1 MTSDH
6 LAAEGRA
13 LLADHGTT
21 PAPFYRER
29 AKEWLYENADTL
41 LSALVHLDRMTEVL
55 VKAWEAFAERALM
68 GKVTRG
74 AREMADELDRVLGGQ
89 VGEVG

>member
-1 MTSDH
+1 MKSPE
-6 LAAEGRA
+6 LLEQAAAR
-13 LLADHGTT
+13 
-21 PAPFYRER
+21 
-29 AKEWLYENADTL
+29 
-41 LSALVHLDRMTEVL
+41 LDRMTEVL